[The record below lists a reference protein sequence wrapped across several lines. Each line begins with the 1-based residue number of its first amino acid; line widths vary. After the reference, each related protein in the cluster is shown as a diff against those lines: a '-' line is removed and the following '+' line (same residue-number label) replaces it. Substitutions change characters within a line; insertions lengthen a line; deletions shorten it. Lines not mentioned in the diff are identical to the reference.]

1 MDTLPDTTGYMVAG
15 YVITF
20 ITMGIYVLS
29 MYIRSKNLSRDL
41 ETLKSIDEAEK

>member
-1 MDTLPDTTGYMVAG
+1 MDTLPDTTNYMIAG

-29 MYIRSKNLSRDL
+29 MYIRNKNLSRDL
-41 ETLKSIDEAEK
+41 ETLKSIDEEEK